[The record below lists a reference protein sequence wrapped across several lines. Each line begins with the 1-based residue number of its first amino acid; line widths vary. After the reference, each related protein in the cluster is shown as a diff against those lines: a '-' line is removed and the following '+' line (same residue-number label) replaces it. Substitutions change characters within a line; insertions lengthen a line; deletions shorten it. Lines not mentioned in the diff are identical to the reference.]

1 MAKKLTIEEINARK
15 PKDSRLTLIGF
26 KTKEG
31 SQRTYV
37 ECVCSCGNRKGISI
51 SHIMNGHSKSCGCLS
66 IEITKKNSTKFFPAN
81 VKIHHC
87 WMSMIDRC
95 YNPKNSRFKNYGGR
109 GVVVCDEWKN
119 DYQRFLDWALLNGW
133 KKGLQLDKDIKGD
146 GKIYSPETCCF
157 VTPKEN
163 ANNRTNCRYYE
174 YNGVKMSLMKIC
186 RTVNLSYEFLRGR
199 LRNGWSIEDAIN
211 IPKMRTA

>member
-1 MAKKLTIEEINARK
+1 MAKKLSIEEINARK
-15 PKDSRLTLIGF
+15 PIDSRLTIIGF
-26 KTKEG
+26 SNTIRV
-31 SQRTYV
+31 RTRV
-37 ECVCSCGNRKGISI
+37 DCVCLCGNKKTIDISK
-51 SHIMNGHSKSCGCLS
+51 IMNGHSKSCGCLS
-66 IEITKKNSTKFFPAN
+66 IETVKKNSTKFFPVN
-81 VKIHHC
+81 KRIHHC

-95 YNPKNSRFKNYGGR
+95 YNPQNSRFKNYGGR
-109 GVVVCDEWKN
+109 GITVCDQWRN
-119 DYQRFLDWALLNGW
+119 DYQKFLDWALLNGW
-133 KKGLQLDKDIKGD
+133 EKGLQLDKDIKGD

-157 VTPKEN
+157 VTPNEN

-186 RTVNLSYEFLRGR
+186 RTANLSYEFLRGR